1 MAPRVPVIATED
13 VTSLKAPR
21 KDVYEGARATS
32 SVTLTLLRKCGMS
45 AGVMASDAVGMFSYL
60 FALPLLQVR
69 RVCVCVCVCA
79 VSYTHLTLP
88 TSCCV

>member
-21 KDVYEGARATS
+21 KDVDEGARATS
-32 SVTLTLLRKCGMS
+32 SVKLTLLRKCGMS

-60 FALPLLQVR
+60 FALPLLQVL
-69 RVCVCVCVCA
+69 RVCE
-79 VSYTHLTLP
+79 
-88 TSCCV
+88 